1 MNGDARQNSHTGH
14 GPRRGPAPRET
25 RPPERGPAKELVHG
39 STPHIYI
46 HRRGYSCRCGRGCNI
61 ASALSRS
68 SSKSEELRRTSEAR
82 RAAKAAA
89 GILAGG
95 SGSPVS
101 DCRHS
106 GHEERIASHALM
118 QSRWKTCSSEQ
129 GMWMSAWPSWKETVQ
144 TEHSNV
150 ARCGANGTSGSGSMA
165 LHANGGLEGNCRAA
179 AADSRS
185 SARRRTSAAS
195 ASKAAVRAAGERSRP
210 SLVSSASRTA
220 VTAAVAV
227 EPVADAVGRG
237 ADTWFSYHDSHV
249 GRRVVEDI
257 IMRGAASRG
266 FKSRSH
272 IRDFALAWRPD
283 ANRKSGHPG
292 TLTYMYSDAV

>member
-1 MNGDARQNSHTGH
+1 MRPSDRIDSLTGDAPGH
-14 GPRRGPAPRET
+14 GTAATVHGPTVVHPHPRED
-25 RPPERGPAKELVHG
+25 RQRSSHG
-39 STPHIYI
+39 SSPHNYI
-46 HRRGYSCRCGRGCNI
+46 HRPGYACRCDRGCNI
-61 ASALSRS
+61 VSALSRS

-101 DCRHS
+101 GCRHS

-144 TEHSNV
+144 TEHSKR

-165 LHANGGLEGNCRAA
+165 LHANGDLEGNCRAA

-210 SLVSSASRTA
+210 SLLSSASRTT

-237 ADTWFSYHDSHV
+237 ADTWFSYHDSHDGRLDDADIADV
-249 GRRVVEDI
+249 GLQESNVVRYVGPKPQ
-257 IMRGAASRG
+257 MPNAV
-266 FKSRSH
+266 
-272 IRDFALAWRPD
+272 
-283 ANRKSGHPG
+283 PG
-292 TLTYMYSDAV
+292 IFSEVRC